1 MPDDKWE
8 EFEDISGY
16 SDTGTRRGWKVA
28 VIILSVLVV
37 LLLTLLGLSACTKE
51 DTETGTETGTAPSF
65 TYEDTMQ
72 DLIVKDD
79 TLENLH

>member
-1 MPDDKWE
+1 MNR
-8 EFEDISGY
+8 IS
-16 SDTGTRRGWKVA
+16 RA
-28 VIILSVLVV
+28 AALIV
-37 LLLTLLGLSACTKE
+37 LLLTLLGLAACTKE
-51 DTETGTETGTAPSF
+51 DAETGTEPSF